1 VGLARDA
8 ADRPTGL
15 RWLVR
20 DITERKGVEEALRQ
34 SEERYRTL
42 FDLESDAVF
51 MVDNESGRLLEANA
65 GAASL
70 YGYSREEFLAMKNT
84 DLSAEPEDT
93 RRVTAETPVAADR
106 IVRIPLRYHR
116 RKDGTVFPVEI
127 TGRFFEWGG
136 RKVHIAAIRDIT
148 ERKRAEAALAESE
161 QRFRTLAE
169 APFEGIAL
177 IEQGVFTDVSDQL
190 ASMLG
195 YTREELLGKP
205 VMRVIAPESRDRVAE
220 AIRTGRLESY
230 EHLTLRKDGTV
241 FPVEVRARIAEIGG
255 RQVRIS
261 AVRDIGERKRTEQAL
276 RESRELYR
284 ALFEGVTDA
293 VYVCHITEDGLPG
306 KFIEVN
312 EVACRRL
319 GYTREELLRLGI
331 ADIDAPDSTV
341 DARSLV
347 AALPTRGAV
356 LFEQLHVAKN
366 GRRIPVE
373 IHARQI
379 MVQDRPAILSVVRDI
394 TERKRDEE
402 ERRRLEEKMR
412 HVQKLQSLGVLAG
425 GIAHDFNNLL
435 TAIQGNADL
444 ALLSLPPTAPARR
457 HVKEIEGVVRRAAEL
472 CRQMLAYAGKGRF
485 VVQRHDLSIVVR
497 EMTSI
502 LDASIS
508 KKAVL
513 RYRLAPV
520 LPAIEADA
528 TQLRQVIMNL
538 ITNASEALGEGSGIV
553 SVFTGVM
560 QCDRAYLEESALGQE
575 LPEGL
580 YVYLEVADTGC
591 GMDAETQQRIFDPFF
606 TTKFTGRGLG
616 LAAVLGIVRGHRG
629 AIKVYSK
636 PGQGSTFTILFPMAQ
651 GEPAPADVTPEVPT
665 TWRGSGTV
673 LLVDDEEPVR
683 NVAKEMLER
692 LGFRV
697 VTAADGREAL
707 ATFRVH
713 ADRVVCVLLDL
724 TMPRMN
730 GVETFRELRG
740 LRADLRIIL
749 SSGYDEQD
757 AIQRF
762 AGRGLAGFIQKPYT
776 LGALQEALRRVLG

>member
-1 VGLARDA
+1 MWVYDLETLAFLAVNEAAVYRYGYTRDEFLAMTIKDIRPPEDIPALLKSVARATEGLDEAGIWRHRKKDGSIIEVEITSHTLDFAGRRARLILAQDVTA
-8 ADRPTGL
+8 RRRA
-15 RWLVR
+15 
-20 DITERKGVEEALRQ
+20 EEALRE
-34 SEERYRTL
+34 SEERYRML
-42 FDLESDAVF
+42 FDLESDAIF
-51 MVDNESGRLLEANA
+51 LIDNESGRLLETNT
-65 GAASL
+65 GATAL
-70 YGYSREEFLAMKNT
+70 YGYTREELLAMRNT

-93 RRVTAETPVAADR
+93 RRVTTETPIAAYQV
-106 IVRIPLRYHR
+106 VRVPLRYHR

-148 ERKRAEAALAESE
+148 DRKRAETALAESE
-161 QRFRTLAE
+161 QRLRTLAE

-177 IEQGVFTDVSDQL
+177 IEEGMFADLSDQL

-195 YTREELLGKP
+195 YAREELLGRP
-205 VMRVIAPESRDRVAE
+205 VMQVIAPESRERVAG
-220 AIRTGRLESY
+220 AIRSGRLEPY
-230 EHLTLRKDGTV
+230 EHLTLRKDGTI
-241 FPVEVRARIAEIGG
+241 FPVEVRARVAEIGG

-261 AVRDIGERKRTEQAL
+261 AVRDI
-276 RESRELYR
+276 S
-284 ALFEGVTDA
+284 
-293 VYVCHITEDGLPG
+293 
-306 KFIEVN
+306 
-312 EVACRRL
+312 
-319 GYTREELLRLGI
+319 
-331 ADIDAPDSTV
+331 
-341 DARSLV
+341 
-347 AALPTRGAV
+347 
-356 LFEQLHVAKN
+356 
-366 GRRIPVE
+366 
-373 IHARQI
+373 
-379 MVQDRPAILSVVRDI
+379 
-394 TERKRDEE
+394 ERKRDEE

-412 HVQKLQSLGVLAG
+412 HAQKLQSLGVLAG

-444 ALLSLPPTAPARR
+444 ALLSLPPAAPARQ
-457 HVKEIEGVVRRAAEL
+457 HVKEIEGAVRRAAEL
-472 CRQMLAYAGKGRF
+472 CRQMLAYAGKGRL
-485 VVQRHDLSIVVR
+485 VVQRHDLSAVVR

-502 LDASIS
+502 LDISVS

-538 ITNASEALGEGSGIV
+538 ITNASEALGEASGIV
-553 SVFTGVM
+553 SVSTGVM
-560 QCDRAYLEESALGQE
+560 QCDRAYLEESTLGQE
-575 LPEGL
+575 LPEGP

-629 AIKVYSK
+629 AIKVYSQ
-636 PGQGSTFTILFPMAQ
+636 PGQGSTLAILFPMAP
-651 GEPAPADVTPEVPT
+651 GEPVPAEVTPEAPT
-665 TWRGSGTV
+665 AWRGSGTV

-697 VTAADGREAL
+697 VTAADGRQAL

-713 ADRVVCVLLDL
+713 ADRIVCVLLDL
-724 TMPRMN
+724 TMPHLN
-730 GVETFRELRG
+730 GVETFQELRG
-740 LRADLRIIL
+740 LRADLRVIL

-757 AIQRF
+757 VIQRF

-776 LGALQEALRRVLG
+776 LGALQEVLRRALG